1 MKPNYLLLS
10 VFLLNLASLKTIA
23 QNTDGQSNKPAPV
36 ATSNTLTSILDKQ
49 VDSVARQYIQ
59 KSNTVGLSIGIL
71 VNGAIKTYGYG
82 EIVKGEGNLP
92 DANTIFE
99 IGSITKT
106 FTASILAYYVNQGK
120 ISLTDPITKYLP
132 DSLLVNPE
140 LNSIKIINLSNHT
153 SGLPSIPPNFL
164 PNMDPLNPYLH
175 YDEAL
180 LFANLKNCKLAT
192 VPGEMY
198 AYSNLSV
205 GLLGVILQRVSGK
218 NYEQLV
224 KQVITG
230 PLKMSNTA
238 QILTPK
244 ATKQFTAVYNAKGT
258 ETKPW
263 DFKALAA
270 CGCLRSTVNDLLTY
284 AKNNI
289 HCDNT
294 VLSNAFDLT
303 HQITFSKEPLVG
315 LGWHVFQIKG
325 ANYYWH
331 NGGTGGSRSFLIFS
345 IEQKMAAVV
354 LSNAEVGVDEVG
366 LGIFKKMLGK

>member
-180 LFANLKNCKLAT
+180 LFANLKTCKLAT
-192 VPGEMY
+192 IPGEVY